1 MYRVLPDGPRETK
14 PFAFTVAF
22 AIVALVFALAL
33 PAPAS
38 AADPQFCEGKVKQIK
53 PTADRDTGAGYE
65 FSCRAPIS
73 GFSLVSASQIAS
85 FDVSAD
91 VFDPPAQG
99 GGLRGDDRFGECEGD
114 LPSYGFRCNG
124 TYGAL
129 GRVVRASFDGV
140 ASPCARDAS
149 RHVIGHYSL
158 VVVNTTGKIAGP
170 YDLGRTKSCPKP
182 KKAKQHNRRASHSHA
197 RS

>member
-14 PFAFTVAF
+14 PLAFTVAF
-22 AIVALVFALAL
+22 ALVFALAL
-33 PAPAS
+33 PAAAR
-38 AADPQFCEGKVKQIK
+38 AADPQSCRGKVKQIK

-73 GFSLVSASQIAS
+73 GFSLVSTSPIEA

-91 VFDPPAQG
+91 VFDAPAQG
-99 GGLRGDDRFGECEGD
+99 SALRGDDRFGECEGD
-114 LPSYGFRCNG
+114 IPSYGFRCNG
-124 TYGAL
+124 TYGAA

-140 ASPCARDAS
+140 ASPCARNAS
-149 RHVIGHYSL
+149 RHVIAHYSL
-158 VVVNTTGKIAGP
+158 IVVNTNGKIAGP

-182 KKAKQHNRRASHSHA
+182 KKAKRHKKRASRSHA
-197 RS
+197 RT